1 MRGKKHATNC
11 HAEVATVET
20 KLCTKAKERCPK
32 AAPRQELGKRI
43 PTFRAWWDTAQS
55 ARPKHP
61 TDMAT
66 RWVPTGKERVGVT
79 ALSKVKVKQQ
89 ISSQAKQK
97 VEIYN
102 KDTSKKVTHPNIM
115 TPNYKKSKWSYLDIG
130 NNETRTV

>member
-1 MRGKKHATNC
+1 MPRWQLSKPNYALKRKRGAPKRHPDKSWEKGYQHLGPD
-11 HAEVATVET
+11 ET
-20 KLCTKAKERCPK
+20 RPSQ
-32 AAPRQELGKRI
+32 P
-43 PTFRAWWDTAQS
+43 

-102 KDTSKKVTHPNIM
+102 KDTSKKVTHPTSWRPTTRNRNDLISILVIM
-115 TPNYKKSKWSYLDIG
+115 KLEQFSLR
-130 NNETRTV
+130 E